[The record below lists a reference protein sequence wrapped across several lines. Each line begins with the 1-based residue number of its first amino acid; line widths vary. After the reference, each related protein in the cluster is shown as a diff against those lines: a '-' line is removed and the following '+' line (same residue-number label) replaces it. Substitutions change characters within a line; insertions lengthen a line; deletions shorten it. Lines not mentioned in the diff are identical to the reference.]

1 MEASIHKNVSEINE
15 KIKNI
20 IDKSQESMMTNIE
33 DLGMKLRSD
42 IESNKSKID
51 DIKFKKLEF
60 EELINST
67 NTSINLKL
75 QAMIEDVRKDFYKE
89 LDVFR

>member
-1 MEASIHKNVSEINE
+1 
-15 KIKNI
+15 
-20 IDKSQESMMTNIE
+20 MTNIE